1 MTGTNIVNTVAE
13 KVEQPRYLVKEII
26 ERAYQE
32 ILQAVLD
39 RNETVEIRKFGT
51 FKPKTLR
58 RGRLMSNPRTGESVK
73 ARSSR
78 KPVFKP
84 GKHAVKYDI

>member
-1 MTGTNIVNTVAE
+1 MNEVAA
-13 KVEQPRYLVKEII
+13 KVEQPRYLIKEVI
-26 ERAYQE
+26 ECAYQE
-32 ILQAVLD
+32 ILQAVF

-73 ARSSR
+73 ARSSI

>member
-1 MTGTNIVNTVAE
+1 MTGTDIVNTVAE

-26 ERAYQE
+26 ECAYQE
-32 ILQAVLD
+32 ILQAIFRD
-39 RNETVEIRKFGT
+39 ETVEIRRFGT
-51 FKPKTLR
+51 FRPKTLR

>member
-1 MTGTNIVNTVAE
+1 MTGTDIVNTVAE
-13 KVEQPRYLVKEII
+13 KVEQPRYLVKEVI
-26 ERAYQE
+26 ELAYQE
-32 ILQAVLD
+32 ILQAIFRD
-39 RNETVEIRKFGT
+39 ETVEIRGFGT
-51 FKPKTLR
+51 FRPKTLR